1 MSAIVAPH
9 GSPLSVAVLSVVSLR
24 DSLAFYCDV
33 IGFEAAP
40 TVEWFGPGFEALW
53 QLPRGASAHAALL
66 TANRCPVGRIL
77 LLEFSRRAGEVEL
90 PSAERIHAASNS
102 QVIGLANLNFYCRD
116 VRAAVTQLAARGY
129 EFWSEPTQHSMT
141 TSVGN
146 PIEVLFDG
154 PDGVTINLVELA
166 SRDPDTRVGQM
177 RAYVESQGYTARGFT
192 PVVTSSHVVHS
203 IPKAR
208 AFYERVL
215 RMGVLFEDTLSDAQV
230 NAFLRLPSYARTSL
244 NFMQGNHMFGK
255 IALSQPLNYEGHC
268 VDLRARARV
277 PNIGYLAQIFEVT
290 DFEQARAAYAA
301 LKCEVLVG
309 LLRTDVPG
317 LSRRAVSVVRNPGS
331 GALQWLISALPKAP
345 KAGTLPP

>member
-1 MSAIVAPH
+1 MSDIVAPQ
-9 GSPLSVAVLSVVSLR
+9 GSPLSAAVLSVASLR

-40 TVEWFGPGFEALW
+40 TVEWFGPAFETLW
-53 QLPRGASAHAALL
+53 QLPRGASAQAALL

-77 LLEFSRRAGEVEL
+77 LLEFSRRAGDVEL
-90 PSAERIHAASNS
+90 PAPERIQAASNS

-116 VRAAVTQLAARGY
+116 VHAAVAQLTSLGY
-129 EFWSEPTQHSMT
+129 EFWSDPTQHSMT
-141 TSVGN
+141 ASVGN

-154 PDGVTINLVELA
+154 PDGVAINLVQLA
-166 SRDPDTRVGQM
+166 GDDPATRVGQM
-177 RAYVESQGYTARGFT
+177 RAYVESQGYTAQGFT
-192 PVVTSSHVVHS
+192 PVVTTSHVVHS

-215 RMGVLFEDTLSDAQV
+215 RMGLLFDDTLSASQA
-230 NAFLRLPSYARTSL
+230 NAFLRLPSYSRTLL

-255 IALSQPLNYEGHC
+255 LALSQPLNYEGHC
-268 VDLRARARV
+268 VDLRARAHA

-290 DFEQARAAYAA
+290 DFEQTRAACAS

-309 LLRTDVPG
+309 LLRTDIPG
-317 LSRRAVSVVRNPGS
+317 MSRRAVSVVRNPGS
-331 GALQWLISALPKAP
+331 GALQWLISAVPQATKPSAP
-345 KAGTLPP
+345 LQ